1 MDPAPPADAPPP
13 GDPATGPFAA
23 ELGHPREAFLSRLPV
38 GRHGLPRE
46 FIEANQRNR
55 LMAAALGVFTGRGYA
70 AASISDVIKAAG
82 VSRNTFY
89 AHFSGKE
96 ECFLA
101 TYDVVLAWL
110 SEHALAAAESADGWG
125 PAAIAVIDS
134 LLVLLAADPRL
145 ARLCAVEV
153 FQAGPPA
160 ARRHEALIERLTSS
174 LRAGRVA
181 GSRGGELPVIL
192 DAVLVGGVISLIA
205 RWVNADEG
213 DRLVDLDRELSEVL
227 LAPYL
232 GLSAAREL
240 IATAI

>member
-13 GDPATGPFAA
+13 EDPAPGPFAA
-23 ELGHPREAFLSRLPV
+23 ELGQFREAFLSRLPV

-55 LMAAALGVFTGRGYA
+55 LMAAALEVFTGRGYA

-89 AHFSGKE
+89 AHFADKE
-96 ECFLA
+96 ACFLA

-110 SEHALAAAESADGWG
+110 SGHALAAAESADGWAPG
-125 PAAIAVIDS
+125 VIVVTTT
-134 LLVLLAADPRL
+134 LTGLLAADPRL

-160 ARRHEALIERLTSS
+160 ARRHEALIERLTSA
-174 LRAGRVA
+174 LRAGRDA
-181 GSRGGELPVIL
+181 GSRAGELPAIL

-205 RWVNADEG
+205 RWVNAGEG
-213 DRLVDLDRELSEVL
+213 DRLTDLDRELSEVL

-232 GLSAAREL
+232 GLTAAREL
-240 IATAI
+240 IATAT